1 MKTKTQLLL
10 LTILGNFVI
19 AGIFLGLSEFRAS
32 KQEASSLAAS
42 AGLYQQAW
50 DTMASDAFTQGI
62 GAWHPQ
68 TGEFEKRD
76 IWNQNSAYEF
86 PEDIDVEGPY
96 QNPLFNALSNKNP
109 EAIQRVTAGI
119 FADALDYTLVSFII
133 ALDEAG
139 EVLHCISSFEDF
151 GVDPCSDSA
160 NYNFTSSTDIP
171 ASASPI
177 RISRGISKRDIVEI
191 RDQSGEL
198 QSTLN
203 DSLFIDLVSEDGKL
217 GTYILGKN
225 YFELLE
231 IFEYEFRVRSQLSF
245 GLPSKASLSPDS
257 KSHKIIGLN
266 DYFEVED
273 FSDIGDLNGLSAA
286 TAAALKADEEALLKE
301 GQFGHL
307 DVDLGVAVFGFA
319 LSSYSRVEK
328 AQLLILKDESKAVA
342 EAQRD
347 FFATMGIAA
356 AVFLGLMGLVSLLT
370 GYAFGGISR
379 AVGVLQS
386 LTKGDLTVAIPE
398 YKGFLRSEDDEVSKL
413 TDAFTNYKNHLIEL
427 ERVKQSQL
435 EQRKSRD
442 SVIVDK
448 MGSLASQL
456 EGDARKMILKDI
468 EGMEQIISE
477 GDTERGEE
485 ESNKMMTYAFTRMSD
500 EVTSLIDA
508 RTAEIKEIATKNEEL
523 LLNILPGS
531 IVPRMLGDEK
541 TIADSFEECSI
552 LFGDIVGFTPMSQK
566 MEPKALVTML
576 NEIFT
581 KFDDF
586 SDELGLE
593 KIKTIGDSYMVACG
607 VPTPDPDHANKIA
620 EMGLK
625 MIRYVNEYPAIAGQ
639 VPSIRVGIHSGP
651 IVAGVIGK
659 RKFIYDLWGDAV
671 NTAAR
676 MESHGVPNVIHITE
690 QTAKRLAPKY
700 RTESR
705 GLIDIKGKGQMETFL
720 LYP

>member
-1 MKTKTQLLL
+1 MRTKTQLLL
-10 LTILGNFVI
+10 LTIVGNMII
-19 AGIFLGLSEFRAS
+19 AGIFLGLSSYRED
-32 KQEASSLAAS
+32 KQESANLAAS
-42 AGLYQQAW
+42 ASLYQQAW
-50 DTMASDAFTQGI
+50 DTMANDYFSQGI
-62 GAWHPQ
+62 GTWHPQ
-68 TGEFEKRD
+68 TGAIEKRG
-76 IWNQNSAYEF
+76 IWNETSGYNF
-86 PEDIDVEGPY
+86 PEELDFDGPFG
-96 QNPLFNALSNKNP
+96 NLLFNAVNSRDAV
-109 EAIQRVTAGI
+109 AIDNVVAEI
-119 FADALDYTLVSFII
+119 FAEELDYALVSFIFV
-133 ALDEAG
+133 LDAAG
-139 EVLHCISSFEDF
+139 EILHCASSFEDY
-151 GVDPCSDSA
+151 GVDPCFEGAEHNFSA
-160 NYNFTSSTDIP
+160 AIDKRAT
-171 ASASPI
+171 ASPI
-177 RISRGISKRDIVEI
+177 RISRGISKRNVVEI
-191 RDQSGEL
+191 IDRTGDL

-203 DSLFIDLVSEDGKL
+203 DALFIDLISSEGKL
-217 GTYILGKN
+217 GTIVLGKN

-231 IFEYEFRVRSQLSF
+231 SFEYEFRVRTQLSS
-245 GLPSKASLSPDS
+245 GLPSRGSQSRS
-257 KSHKIIGLN
+257 NKIIGLA

-273 FSDIGDLNGLSAA
+273 FSEIGDVPGLADVT
-286 TAAALKADEEALLKE
+286 TAALIEYEDVLLKT

-307 DVDLGVAVFGFA
+307 DADLGVAVFGFP
-319 LSSYSRVEK
+319 LSAYSRVEK
-328 AQLLILKDESKAVA
+328 AQLLILKDESRTVA
-342 EAQRD
+342 EARQN
-347 FFATMGIAA
+347 FATTMGIAA
-356 AVFLGLMGLVSLLT
+356 AVFALLVVLVAVLT

-386 LTKGDLTVAIPE
+386 LTKGDLSVAIPE
-398 YKGFLRSEDDEVSKL
+398 HKGLFRSEDDEVSQL
-413 TDAFTNYKNHLIEL
+413 TSAFTNYKNHLVEL

-442 SVIVDK
+442 SVIVEK
-448 MGSLASQL
+448 MSSLASQL

-468 EGMEQIISE
+468 EGMERIISDE
-477 GDTERGEE
+477 DAERGEE

-531 IVPRMLGDEK
+531 IVPRMLGEEK

-566 MEPKALVTML
+566 MDPKALVTML

-625 MIRYVNEYPAIAGQ
+625 MIRYVNEYPTVAGQ

-705 GLIDIKGKGQMETFL
+705 GVIDIKGKGQMETFL

>member
-1 MKTKTQLLL
+1 MRTKTQLLM
-10 LTILGNFVI
+10 LTIVGNLLI
-19 AGIFLGLSEFRAS
+19 AAIFLGLSEFRAQ
-32 KQEASSLAAS
+32 KQQAASLAAS

-50 DTMASDAFTQGI
+50 DTMANDAFAQGV

-68 TGEFEKRD
+68 TGNLEKRD
-76 IWNQNSAYEF
+76 IWNENSTFEF
-86 PEDIDVEGPY
+86 PEGVDLGGAFE
-96 QNPLFNALSNKNP
+96 NPLFNAIQGGDQL
-109 EAIQRVTAGI
+109 AIEELVAGV
-119 FADALDYTLVSFII
+119 FAEEIDFALVSFVI
-133 ALDEAG
+133 ALDTAG
-139 EVLHCISSFEDF
+139 NVLHCTSSFEDF
-151 GVDPCSDSA
+151 GIDPCSETA
-160 NYNFTSSTDIP
+160 VYNFSVAADKP
-171 ASASPI
+171 ANLGAL
-177 RISRGISKRDIVEI
+177 RIARGISKRDVVEI
-191 RDQSGEL
+191 RDQTGEL

-203 DSLFIDLVSEDGKL
+203 DALFIDLVSSEGKL
-217 GTYILGKN
+217 GTVVLGKN

-231 IFEYEFRVRSQLSF
+231 SFEYEFRVRTQLSS
-245 GLPSKASLSPDS
+245 GLPSEKSTNRY
-257 KSHKIIGLN
+257 SHKIIGLR

-273 FSDIGDLNGLSAA
+273 FPRLGTLPGLAGAITSA
-286 TAAALKADEEALLKE
+286 LIKIEDVLLKT

-307 DVDLGVAVFGFA
+307 DADLGVAVFGFP
-319 LSSYSRVEK
+319 LSAYSRVEK
-328 AQLLILKDESKAVA
+328 AQLLILKDESRTVA
-342 EAQRD
+342 EARQD
-347 FFATMGIAA
+347 FATTMGSAT
-356 AVFLGLMGLVSLLT
+356 AVFALLVGLVAVLT
-370 GYAFGGISR
+370 RYAFGGISR

-386 LTKGDLTVAIPE
+386 LTKGDLSVAIPE
-398 YKGFLRSEDDEVSKL
+398 HKGFLRSNDDEVSQL
-413 TDAFTNYKNHLIEL
+413 TSAFTNYKNHLVEL

-442 SVIVDK
+442 SVIVEK
-448 MGSLASQL
+448 MSSLASQL

-468 EGMEQIISE
+468 EGMERIISE
-477 GDTERGEE
+477 DDAERGEE

-531 IVPRMLGDEK
+531 IVPRMLGEEK

-566 MEPKALVTML
+566 MDPKALVTML

-625 MIRYVNEYPAIAGQ
+625 MIRYVNEYPTIAGQ

-705 GLIDIKGKGQMETFL
+705 GVIDIKGKGQMETFL

>member
-1 MKTKTQLLL
+1 MRTKTQLLL
-10 LTILGNFVI
+10 LTIVGNMII
-19 AGIFLGLSEFRAS
+19 AGIFLGLSSYRED
-32 KQEASSLAAS
+32 KQESANLAAS
-42 AGLYQQAW
+42 ASLYQQAW
-50 DTMASDAFTQGI
+50 DTMANDYFSQGI
-62 GAWHPQ
+62 GTWHPQ
-68 TGEFEKRD
+68 TGAIEKRG
-76 IWNQNSAYEF
+76 IWNETSGYNF
-86 PEDIDVEGPY
+86 PEGLDFDGPFG
-96 QNPLFNALSNKNP
+96 NLLFNAVDSRDAV
-109 EAIQRVTAGI
+109 AIDNVVAEI
-119 FADALDYTLVSFII
+119 FAEELDYALVSFIFV
-133 ALDEAG
+133 LDAAG
-139 EVLHCISSFEDF
+139 EILHCASSFEDY
-151 GVDPCSDSA
+151 GVDPCFEGAEHNFSA
-160 NYNFTSSTDIP
+160 AIDKRAT
-171 ASASPI
+171 ASPI
-177 RISRGISKRDIVEI
+177 RISRGISKRNVVEI
-191 RDQSGEL
+191 IDRTGDL

-203 DSLFIDLVSEDGKL
+203 DALFIDLISSEGKL
-217 GTYILGKN
+217 GTIVLGKN

-231 IFEYEFRVRSQLSF
+231 SFEYEFRVRTQLSS
-245 GLPSKASLSPDS
+245 GLPSRGSQSR
-257 KSHKIIGLN
+257 SHKIIGLA

-273 FSDIGDLNGLSAA
+273 FSEIGDVPGLADVT
-286 TAAALKADEEALLKE
+286 TAALIEDEDVLLKT

-307 DVDLGVAVFGFA
+307 DADLGVAVFGFP
-319 LSSYSRVEK
+319 LSAYSRVEK
-328 AQLLILKDESKAVA
+328 AQLLILKDESRTVA
-342 EAQRD
+342 EARQD
-347 FFATMGIAA
+347 FATTMGIAA
-356 AVFLGLMGLVSLLT
+356 AVFALLVGLVAVLT

-386 LTKGDLTVAIPE
+386 LTKGDLSVAIPE
-398 YKGFLRSEDDEVSKL
+398 HKGLFRSEDDEVSQL
-413 TDAFTNYKNHLIEL
+413 TSAFTNYKNHLVEL

-442 SVIVDK
+442 SVIVEK
-448 MGSLASQL
+448 MSSLASQL

-468 EGMEQIISE
+468 EGMERIISE
-477 GDTERGEE
+477 DDTSRSEE

-531 IVPRMLGDEK
+531 IVPRMLGEEK

-566 MEPKALVTML
+566 MDPKALVTML

-625 MIRYVNEYPAIAGQ
+625 MIRYVNEYPTIAGQ

-705 GLIDIKGKGQMETFL
+705 GVIDIKGKGQMETFL

>member
-1 MKTKTQLLL
+1 MRTKTQLLL
-10 LTILGNFVI
+10 LTIVGNMII
-19 AGIFLGLSEFRAS
+19 AGIFLGLSSYRED
-32 KQEASSLAAS
+32 KQESANLAAS
-42 AGLYQQAW
+42 ASLYQQAW
-50 DTMASDAFTQGI
+50 DTMANDYFSQGI
-62 GAWHPQ
+62 GTWHPQ
-68 TGEFEKRD
+68 TGAIEKRG
-76 IWNQNSAYEF
+76 IWNETSGYNF
-86 PEDIDVEGPY
+86 PEGLDFDGPFG
-96 QNPLFNALSNKNP
+96 NLLFNAVNSRDAV
-109 EAIQRVTAGI
+109 AINNVVAEI
-119 FADALDYTLVSFII
+119 FAEELDYALVSFIFV
-133 ALDEAG
+133 LDAAG
-139 EVLHCISSFEDF
+139 EILHCASSFEDY
-151 GVDPCSDSA
+151 GVDPCFEGAEHNFSA
-160 NYNFTSSTDIP
+160 AIDKRAT
-171 ASASPI
+171 ASPI
-177 RISRGISKRDIVEI
+177 RISRGISKRNVVEI
-191 RDQSGEL
+191 RDQTGDL

-203 DSLFIDLVSEDGKL
+203 DALFIDLISSEGKL
-217 GTYILGKN
+217 GTLVLGKN

-231 IFEYEFRVRSQLSF
+231 SFEYEFRVRTQLSS
-245 GLPSKASLSPDS
+245 GLPSRGSQSR
-257 KSHKIIGLN
+257 SHKIIGLA

-273 FSDIGDLNGLSAA
+273 FSEIGDVPGLADVT
-286 TAAALKADEEALLKE
+286 TAALIEDEDVLLKT

-307 DVDLGVAVFGFA
+307 DADLGVAVFGFP
-319 LSSYSRVEK
+319 LSAYSRVEK
-328 AQLLILKDESKAVA
+328 AQLLILKDESRTVA
-342 EAQRD
+342 EARQD
-347 FFATMGIAA
+347 FATTMGIAA
-356 AVFLGLMGLVSLLT
+356 AVFALLVGLVAVLT

-386 LTKGDLTVAIPE
+386 LTKGDLSVAIPE
-398 YKGFLRSEDDEVSKL
+398 HKGLFRSEDDEVSQL
-413 TDAFTNYKNHLIEL
+413 TSAFTNYKNHLVEL

-442 SVIVDK
+442 SVIVEK
-448 MGSLASQL
+448 MSSLASQL

-468 EGMEQIISE
+468 EGMERIISE
-477 GDTERGEE
+477 DDTSRSEE

-508 RTAEIKEIATKNEEL
+508 RTAEIKDIATKNEEL

-531 IVPRMLGDEK
+531 IVPRMLGEEK

-566 MEPKALVTML
+566 MDPKALVTML

-639 VPSIRVGIHSGP
+639 VPAIRVGIHSGP
-651 IVAGVIGK
+651 TVAGVIGK

-690 QTAKRLAPKY
+690 QTAKRLNPKY

-705 GLIDIKGKGQMETFL
+705 GVIDIKGKGQMETFL

>member
-1 MKTKTQLLL
+1 MRTKTQLLL
-10 LTILGNFVI
+10 LTIVGNMII
-19 AGIFLGLSEFRAS
+19 AGIFLGLSSYREDKKESAT
-32 KQEASSLAAS
+32 LAAS
-42 AGLYQQAW
+42 ASLYQQAW
-50 DTMASDAFTQGI
+50 DTMASDSFSQGI

-68 TGEFEKRD
+68 TGAIEKRG
-76 IWNQNSAYEF
+76 IWNETSSYNF
-86 PEDIDVEGPY
+86 PEGVDFAGSFG
-96 QNPLFNALSNKNP
+96 NPLFNAVQSRDRV
-109 EAIQRVTAGI
+109 AINNVVAEI
-119 FADALDYTLVSFII
+119 FAEELDYALVSFIFV
-133 ALDEAG
+133 LDAAG
-139 EVLHCISSFEDF
+139 EILHCASSFEDY
-151 GVDPCSDSA
+151 GVDPCFEGAEHNFSA
-160 NYNFTSSTDIP
+160 AIDEPAIASS
-171 ASASPI
+171 I
-177 RISRGISKRDIVEI
+177 RISKGISRRNVVEI
-191 RDQSGEL
+191 RDQTGDL

-203 DSLFIDLVSEDGKL
+203 DALFIDLVSPDGKL
-217 GTYILGKN
+217 GTFILGKN

-231 IFEYEFRVRSQLSF
+231 IFEYEFRVRTQLSF
-245 GLPSKASLSPDS
+245 GLPFQGSRNR
-257 KSHKIIGLN
+257 SHKIIGLR

-273 FSDIGDLNGLSAA
+273 FSEIGDLPGLAGA
-286 TAAALKADEEALLKE
+286 TTAALIEDKDVLLKT

-307 DVDLGVAVFGFA
+307 NADLGVAVFGFP
-319 LSSYSRVEK
+319 LSAYSRAEK
-328 AQLLILKDESKAVA
+328 AQLLILKDESLTVA
-342 EAQRD
+342 EARQD
-347 FFATMGIAA
+347 FATTMGLAA
-356 AVFLGLMGLVSLLT
+356 AVFALLVGLVAVLT

-386 LTKGDLTVAIPE
+386 LTQGDLSVAIPE
-398 YKGFLRSEDDEVSKL
+398 HKGFFRSEDDEVSQL
-413 TDAFTNYKNHLIEL
+413 TSAFTNYKNHLVEL

-442 SVIVDK
+442 SVIVEK
-448 MGSLASQL
+448 MSSLASQL
-456 EGDARKMILKDI
+456 EGDARKMILRDI
-468 EGMEQIISE
+468 EDMERIISD
-477 GDTERGEE
+477 GDAERGEE

-531 IVPRMLGDEK
+531 IVPRMLGEEK

-639 VPSIRVGIHSGP
+639 LPSIRVGIHSGP

-676 MESHGVPNVIHITE
+676 MESHGVPNVVHITE
-690 QTAKRLAPKY
+690 QTAKRLGPKY

-705 GLIDIKGKGQMETFL
+705 GLINIKGKGQMETFL

>member
-1 MKTKTQLLL
+1 MKTKTQLLM
-10 LTILGNFVI
+10 LTILGNLVLG
-19 AGIFLGLSEFRAS
+19 GIFLSLSEYRAA
-32 KQEASSLAAS
+32 KQESSNLAAS

-50 DTMASDAFTQGI
+50 DTMANDAFAQGI

-68 TGEFEKRD
+68 TGELEKRD
-76 IWNQNSAYEF
+76 VWNEKSSYEF
-86 PEDIDVEGPY
+86 PESLDLDGPY
-96 QNPLFNALSNKNP
+96 ANPLFNVVHNRDAVGVSQVVA
-109 EAIQRVTAGI
+109 EI
-119 FADALDYTLVSFII
+119 FAQELDYALVSFII
-133 ALDEAG
+133 VLDASG
-139 EVLHCISSFEDF
+139 ELLHCASSFEDY
-151 GVDPCSDSA
+151 GVDPCFEGAEYKFSA
-160 NYNFTSSTDIP
+160 ATDKP
-171 ASASPI
+171 AIASPI
-177 RISRGISKRDIVEI
+177 RISRGISKRDVVEI
-191 RDQSGEL
+191 RDQTGVS

-203 DSLFIDLVSEDGKL
+203 DALFIDLPSSQGKL
-217 GTYILGKN
+217 GTFILGKN

-231 IFEYEFRVRSQLSF
+231 NFEYEFRVRTQLSF
-245 GLPSKASLSPDS
+245 GLPSEKSANRY
-257 KSHKIIGLN
+257 SHKIIGLG

-273 FSDIGDLNGLSAA
+273 FSEIGDVPGLAGAVTSA
-286 TAAALKADEEALLKE
+286 LIKDEDILLKT

-307 DVDLGVAVFGFA
+307 DADLGVAVFGFP
-319 LSSYSRVEK
+319 LSAYSRVEK
-328 AQLLILKDESKAVA
+328 AQLLILKDESLTVA
-342 EAQRD
+342 EARND
-347 FFATMGIAA
+347 FATTMGIAA
-356 AVFLGLMGLVSLLT
+356 AVFALLVGLVAVLT

-386 LTKGDLTVAIPE
+386 LTRGDLNVAIPE
-398 YKGFLRSEDDEVSKL
+398 HKGFLRSNDDEVSQL
-413 TDAFTNYKNHLIEL
+413 TSAFTNYKNHLVEL

-442 SVIVDK
+442 SVIVEK
-448 MGSLASQL
+448 MSSLASQL

-468 EGMEQIISE
+468 EGMERIISDE
-477 GDTERGEE
+477 DAERGEE

-531 IVPRMLGDEK
+531 IVPRMLGEEK

-566 MEPKALVTML
+566 MDPKALVTML

-581 KFDDF
+581 TFDDF

>member
-1 MKTKTQLLL
+1 MRTKTQLLM
-10 LTILGNFVI
+10 LTIVGNLLI
-19 AGIFLGLSEFRAS
+19 AAIFMGLSEFRAR
-32 KQEASSLAAS
+32 KQQAASLDAS

-50 DTMASDAFTQGI
+50 DTMANDAFAQGV

-68 TGEFEKRD
+68 TGNLEKRD
-76 IWNQNSAYEF
+76 IWTENSTFEF
-86 PEDIDVEGPY
+86 PEGVDPDGDFE
-96 QNPLFNALSNKNP
+96 NPLFNAIQSADQL
-109 EAIQRVTAGI
+109 AIGELVAEI
-119 FADALDYTLVSFII
+119 FAEEIDYALVSFVI
-133 ALDEAG
+133 ALDKAG
-139 EVLHCISSFEDF
+139 EVLHCTSSLEDF
-151 GVDPCSDSA
+151 GIDPCSETA
-160 NYNFTSSTDIP
+160 VYNFSVAADKPSSLG
-171 ASASPI
+171 AL
-177 RISRGISKRDIVEI
+177 RIARGISKRDVVEI
-191 RDQSGEL
+191 RDQTGGL

-203 DSLFIDLVSEDGKL
+203 DALFIDLVSGDRKV
-217 GTYILGKN
+217 GTFILGKN

-231 IFEYEFRVRSQLSF
+231 IFEYEFRVRTQLSF
-245 GLPSKASLSPDS
+245 GLPAQGAPDS
-257 KSHKIIGLN
+257 ASHKIIGLE
-266 DYFEVED
+266 DYLEVED
-273 FSDIGDLNGLSAA
+273 FSEIGDLPGLSNTTVAVLEKDA
-286 TAAALKADEEALLKE
+286 ETLLKT

-307 DVDLGVAVFGFA
+307 DTDLGVAVFGFP
-319 LSSYSRVEK
+319 LSTYSRVER
-328 AQLLILKDESKAVA
+328 AQLLILKNESGAVA
-342 EAQRD
+342 EAQQD
-347 FFATMGIAA
+347 FAATMGIAA
-356 AVFLGLMGLVSLLT
+356 AVFSLLVGLVSVLT

-379 AVGVLQS
+379 AVDVLQS
-386 LTKGDLTVAIPE
+386 LTRGDLNVAIPE
-398 YKGFLRSEDDEVSKL
+398 HKGFLRSDDDEVSQL
-413 TDAFTNYKNHLIEL
+413 TSAFTNYKNHLVEL

-442 SVIVDK
+442 AVIVEK
-448 MGSLASQL
+448 MSSLASQL

-468 EGMEQIISE
+468 EGMERIISDE
-477 GDTERGEE
+477 DSARGEA
-485 ESNKMMTYAFTRMSD
+485 ESNKMMAYAFTRMSD

-531 IVPRMLGDEK
+531 IVPRMLGEEK

-566 MEPKALVTML
+566 MDPKALVTML

-620 EMGLK
+620 EMGLR
-625 MIRYVNEYPAIAGQ
+625 MIRYVNEYPTIAGQ

>member
-1 MKTKTQLLL
+1 MRTKTQLLL
-10 LTILGNFVI
+10 LTIVGNMII
-19 AGIFLGLSEFRAS
+19 AGIFLGLSSYRED
-32 KQEASSLAAS
+32 KQESANLAAS
-42 AGLYQQAW
+42 ASLYQQAW
-50 DTMASDAFTQGI
+50 DTMANDYFSQGI
-62 GAWHPQ
+62 GTWHPQ
-68 TGEFEKRD
+68 TGAIEKRG
-76 IWNQNSAYEF
+76 IWNETSGYNF
-86 PEDIDVEGPY
+86 PEGLDFDGPFG
-96 QNPLFNALSNKNP
+96 NLLFNAVDSRDAV
-109 EAIQRVTAGI
+109 AIDNVVAEI
-119 FADALDYTLVSFII
+119 FAEELDYALVSFIFV
-133 ALDEAG
+133 LDAAG
-139 EVLHCISSFEDF
+139 EILHCASSFEDY
-151 GVDPCSDSA
+151 GVDPCFEGAEHNFSA
-160 NYNFTSSTDIP
+160 AIDKRAT
-171 ASASPI
+171 ASPI
-177 RISRGISKRDIVEI
+177 RISRGISKRNVVEI
-191 RDQSGEL
+191 RDQTGDL

-203 DSLFIDLVSEDGKL
+203 DALFIDLISSEGKL
-217 GTYILGKN
+217 GTFVLGKN

-231 IFEYEFRVRSQLSF
+231 SFEYEFRVRTQLSS
-245 GLPSKASLSPDS
+245 GLPSRGSQSR
-257 KSHKIIGLN
+257 SHKIIGLA

-273 FSDIGDLNGLSAA
+273 FSEIGDVPGLADVT
-286 TAAALKADEEALLKE
+286 TAALIEDEDVLLKT

-307 DVDLGVAVFGFA
+307 DADLGVAVFGFP
-319 LSSYSRVEK
+319 LSAYSRVEK
-328 AQLLILKDESKAVA
+328 AQLLILKDESRTVA
-342 EAQRD
+342 EARQD
-347 FFATMGIAA
+347 FATTMGIAA
-356 AVFLGLMGLVSLLT
+356 VVFALLVGLVAVLT

-386 LTKGDLTVAIPE
+386 LTKGDLSVAIPE
-398 YKGFLRSEDDEVSKL
+398 HKGLFRSEDDEVSQL
-413 TDAFTNYKNHLIEL
+413 TSAFTNYKNHLVEL

-442 SVIVDK
+442 SVIVEK
-448 MGSLASQL
+448 MSSLASQL

-468 EGMEQIISE
+468 EGMERIISE
-477 GDTERGEE
+477 DDTSRSEE

-531 IVPRMLGDEK
+531 IVPRMLGEEK

-566 MEPKALVTML
+566 MDPKALVTML

-639 VPSIRVGIHSGP
+639 VPAIRVGIHSGP

-690 QTAKRLAPKY
+690 QTAKRLNPKY

-705 GLIDIKGKGQMETFL
+705 GVIDIKGKGQMETFL